1 MGVLRLARAD
11 GRPPWS
17 AEDARLVDAAADQ
30 IALAVERA
38 RLREEALE
46 AEVLRR
52 TDETRRALLAS
63 VSHDLRTPL
72 ASIKASAESLLQE
85 EVAWTPGDRQ
95 GFTLAIREEADRLNR
110 LVENLLD
117 VSRIEA
123 GALRPERE
131 WYPLDALVD
140 DVAGRLK
147 GATARHRLVV
157 DVPETLPPVPLDYV
171 LVGQALA
178 NLIENAVKYTP
189 PGSTIRITAAQEGD
203 AVVLA
208 VLDDGPGIPPAAQP
222 RVFDKFYRV
231 SGGDTA
237 PTQGTGLGLA
247 VVRGVAEAHGGSA
260 GVSSP
265 PPGEARG
272 TRFTLSLPLHPQD
285 LPTLPAAAML
295 LREI

>member
-1 MGVLRLARAD
+1 
-11 GRPPWS
+11 
-17 AEDARLVDAAADQ
+17 
-30 IALAVERA
+30 
-38 RLREEALE
+38 
-46 AEVLRR
+46 
-52 TDETRRALLAS
+52 
-63 VSHDLRTPL
+63 
-72 ASIKASAESLLQE
+72 
-85 EVAWTPGDRQ
+85 
-95 GFTLAIREEADRLNR
+95 REEADRLNR

-147 GATARHRLVV
+147 EAAARHHLVV

-189 PGSTIRITAAQEGD
+189 PGSTIRVTAGQEGD

-208 VLDDGPGIPPAAQP
+208 VLDDGPGVPPAAQP

-247 VVRGVAEAHGGSA
+247 VVRGVAEAHGGSV

-265 PPGEARG
+265 PPGKARG
-272 TRFTLSLPLHPQD
+272 TRFTLSLPLHPRD
-285 LPTLPAAAML
+285 LPTLPAAAAS
-295 LREI
+295 

>member
-72 ASIKASAESLLQE
+72 ASIKASAESLLQD
-85 EVAWTPGDRQ
+85 EVAWTPADRQ

-140 DVAGRLK
+140 DVAGRL
-147 GATARHRLVV
+147 RR
-157 DVPETLPPVPLDYV
+157 P
-171 LVGQALA
+171 
-178 NLIENAVKYTP
+178 
-189 PGSTIRITAAQEGD
+189 
-203 AVVLA
+203 
-208 VLDDGPGIPPAAQP
+208 PPATTWWWTSRRRCP
-222 RVFDKFYRV
+222 RCPWTTSWWVRPW
-231 SGGDTA
+231 
-237 PTQGTGLGLA
+237 PT
-247 VVRGVAEAHGGSA
+247 
-260 GVSSP
+260 
-265 PPGEARG
+265 
-272 TRFTLSLPLHPQD
+272 
-285 LPTLPAAAML
+285 
-295 LREI
+295 